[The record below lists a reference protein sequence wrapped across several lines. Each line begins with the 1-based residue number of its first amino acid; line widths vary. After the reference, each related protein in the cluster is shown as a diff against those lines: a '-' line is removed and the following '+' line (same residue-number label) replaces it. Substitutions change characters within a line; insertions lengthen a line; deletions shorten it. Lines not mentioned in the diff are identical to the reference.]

1 MVSFL
6 IFGFTTNPNKSA
18 VQSLVGF
25 TTMLVFI
32 SNHDLKYLCTQQQ
45 FVYLFPSIQKKNQF
59 DVDLT
64 QCTMSSQQRFVFNL
78 EYLSQFILKY
88 LNEGQYQNCHEEQ
101 ISKLSPIFL
110 FCRKLTEI
118 FKVKDN
124 ARNQKRYHYFFVW
137 VYWHLRHSAPW
148 RHRVI

>member
-1 MVSFL
+1 MTILKIVSSSPLWVSPDYRNAIYQSDFETYTSHIHPHEKVTVSFL
-6 IFGFTTNPNKSA
+6 IFG
-18 VQSLVGF
+18 
-25 TTMLVFI
+25 
-32 SNHDLKYLCTQQQ
+32 
-45 FVYLFPSIQKKNQF
+45 
-59 DVDLT
+59 
-64 QCTMSSQQRFVFNL
+64 FVFNL

-124 ARNQKRYHYFFVW
+124 ARNQKRYRYFFVW
-137 VYWHLRHSAPW
+137 VYIKSNNQGQFCNMLILRIPKLFLFTTFDKD
-148 RHRVI
+148 ITEM